1 TWRLSRYVVTVEE
14 WIPLLL
20 RERASCGGAFD
31 GRSRR
36 RAHLEFAPTN
46 TNGSG
51 ADTRP
56 ADFVQF
62 VVLAAGNG

>member
-1 TWRLSRYVVTVEE
+1 MFQAEVQSADEVAVEHTSAL
-14 WIPLLL
+14 PQ
-20 RERASCGGAFD
+20 
-31 GRSRR
+31 
-36 RAHLEFAPTN
+36 TN

-62 VVLAAGNG
+62 VNLTADDRQSPRSWVVRKSLTRL